1 MREQALPPGVKVLG
15 AITAEYAEIL
25 SSDALEFLAKLH
37 RQFNVRRLELL
48 ARRVARQVELDAG
61 KLPDFLPETKAIR

>member
-1 MREQALPPGVKVLG
+1 MREQTLPPGVKVLG

-48 ARRVARQVELDAG
+48 ARGGDNPRRKLVAS
-61 KLPDFLPETKAIR
+61 ETSNPTY